1 MKRKGAQDVSYIR
14 VKKNMTWLILTL
26 ACIMF
31 WGVTDILHKASS
43 DYNDPLSHYKTFVW
57 IGMVMGLAGCVT
69 LFLSDTLP
77 ESIKMVKDNLYL
89 IPLCVFYAIA
99 LLFGLLGKKHLAASV
114 VSPLENIDGAIAAV
128 VLYFFFLFTGHSH
141 ITDSIGMMDMI
152 GTVVI
157 VVGVVFLGIQEHKL
171 SRQEIHIEAHKRRH
185 RLGAL
190 ALIFPF
196 LYNLV
201 DVVSIVA
208 TSITVSE
215 ETEVAIPDM
224 DFFFFESLGFFV
236 VAIFLWLYM
245 LLVKK
250 YRYNPFGKKELIR
263 CSAATG
269 ETLGAMAYIFAVGIN
284 PILTVP
290 ITSAYCFVTII
301 LARIFLKEKLT
312 RKQHVS
318 LALLVIGIMLLG
330 ISGIING

>member
-1 MKRKGAQDVSYIR
+1 ML
-14 VKKNMTWLILTL
+14 NMTWVILTL
-26 ACIMF
+26 LCIAF
-31 WGVTDILHKASS
+31 WGITDILHKAAS

-57 IGMVMGLAGCVT
+57 IGIVMGLASCVAM
-69 LFLSDTLP
+69 FLSDTLP
-77 ESIKMVKDNLYL
+77 DSIEIVKDNLYL

-99 LLFGLLGKKHLAASV
+99 LLFGLLGKKHLDASV
-114 VSPLENIDGAIAAV
+114 VSPLENIDGAMAAV
-128 VLYFFFLFTGHSH
+128 VLYFFFLFTGSSH
-141 ITDSIGMMDMI
+141 ITDSVGTMDLI

-157 VVGVVFLGIQEHKL
+157 VAGVILLGIQEQAL
-171 SRQEIHIEAHKRRH
+171 SAQEVHLAEDKKRH

-190 ALIFPF
+190 ALMFPF

-215 ETEVAIPDM
+215 ETEVAIPDI

-236 VAIFLWLYM
+236 VAISLWLYM
-245 LLVKK
+245 LVVKK
-250 YRYNPFGKKELIR
+250 YKYNPFRKKELIR
-263 CSAATG
+263 CGAATG

-290 ITSAYCFVTII
+290 ITSAYCLVTIV

-312 RKQHVS
+312 RKQYFS
-318 LALLVIGIMLLG
+318 LALLVVGIVLLG
-330 ISGIING
+330 ISGIVSA